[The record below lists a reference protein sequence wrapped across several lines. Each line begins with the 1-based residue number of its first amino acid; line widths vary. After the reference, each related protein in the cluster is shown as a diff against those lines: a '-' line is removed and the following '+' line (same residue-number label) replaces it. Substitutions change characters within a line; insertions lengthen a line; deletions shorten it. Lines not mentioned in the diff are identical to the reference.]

1 MLNRTTFRI
10 ISLATILALFSVP
23 AIYNA
28 DAQDP
33 PRPPESKRPSQQQ
46 DAKERKGAQRQ
57 GAQADDLGT
66 PGEDRIKIDTDLV
79 NLDVTVIDQNNN
91 PVANLKKED
100 FSVYEDKVK
109 QTIES
114 VSHEEA
120 PVSNICG

>member
-1 MLNRTTFRI
+1 MSNRTAFRI
-10 ISLATILALFSVP
+10 ISLALVLTLFNVP

-28 DAQDP
+28 DAQ
-33 PRPPESKRPSQQQ
+33 
-46 DAKERKGAQRQ
+46 
-57 GAQADDLGT
+57 ADELGT
-66 PGEDRIKIDTDLV
+66 PGEDRIKIDTDMV

-114 VSHEEA
+114 VSREEVT
-120 PVSNICG
+120 VSFGLVID